1 MFEARDNE
9 SESQLRFRDQKGS
22 FAFECKKNLSFIFK
36 GHRDEKD
43 VWINN
48 SIEYFFLKKCYFS

>member
-22 FAFECKKNLSFIFK
+22 LRLDAKKN
-36 GHRDEKD
+36 
-43 VWINN
+43 
-48 SIEYFFLKKCYFS
+48 